1 MKPQGV
7 LALNAGK
14 RCLIVAASGLE
25 AAAIA
30 RGVGITREFA
40 PDWRAIALNDR
51 LDLVVSGVGKAN
63 AAGATARVLDVDR
76 HAMVLSLGIGGML
89 SSRVKIGDCV
99 LGTLS
104 VYADEGVPSPDG
116 GFQDV
121 AALGFPPNAGTSTAP
136 AIGVESS
143 DGLRDVLRGICDT
156 EAVIATVSEC
166 SGTDA
171 RAAEIRRRSGAEIE
185 AMEGA
190 AVGFCV
196 QRLGKGMCGFAEV
209 RIVSNTT
216 GDRPGQRWDIR
227 TSTTKLEALSARL

>member
-1 MKPQGV
+1 MKPEGV
-7 LALNAGK
+7 LALSAGK
-14 RCLIVAASGLE
+14 RCLVVAASGLE
-25 AAAIA
+25 AAVIA

-63 AAGATARVLDVDR
+63 AAGATARVLDIDR
-76 HAMVLSLGIGGML
+76 HAMVLSLGIGGAL
-89 SSRVKIGDCV
+89 GSCVKIGDCV

-121 AALGFPPNAGTSTAP
+121 STLGFPPNAGTGVAP
-136 AIGVESS
+136 SIGVAVSESAWEA
-143 DGLRDVLRGICDT
+143 LRGVCDA

-171 RAAEIRRRSGAEIE
+171 RAAEIRGRSGAEVE

-196 QRLGKGMCGFAEV
+196 QRLAPGSCEFAEV

-216 GDRPGQRWDIR
+216 GDRSKQRWDIR
-227 TSTTKLEALSARL
+227 TALARLESFAARL